1 MTLKPRQLK
10 LFDKELEDRFV
21 LSVEFDFDDYDFL
34 FYDAPTCYYNLKTI
48 ESKVSSFEQLTYY
61 AEVFFYL
68 NPDVNFKTF
77 FGLFS
82 AIANTDFGKTIR
94 TYSKG
99 RVKHMCENVFK
110 NKKVPHCNQ
119 WRRIIF
125 NPDKIIR
132 NDEKMSI
139 AGEIFKRHLS
149 ITPLDVEKAVFQ
161 LKLAN
166 IDINASRISQ
176 ILSCSQKTVQR
187 NMTATIKNTIKK
199 SNAFIRRQNK
209 VQKIIEYIDVLS
221 EGGNEVK
228 IRELRK
234 FIAVKDYSMIKE
246 AFSIYK
252 ESL

>member
-1 MTLKPRQLK
+1 MQNHLQLK
-10 LFDKELEDRFV
+10 LFDKELEENFC
-21 LSVEFDFDDYDFL
+21 LSVEFEFDDFDFL
-34 FYDAPTCYYNLKTI
+34 FYDKPTCYYNLKNI
-48 ESKVSSFEQLTYY
+48 DSKVSSFEQLTYY

-68 NPDVNFKTF
+68 NPDIDFKIF
-77 FGLFS
+77 LGLFLS
-82 AIANTDFGKTIR
+82 IANTDFSKTIR

-99 RVKHMCENVFK
+99 RVKHMCEHVYNERK
-110 NKKVPHCNQ
+110 IPHCSQ

-125 NPDKIIR
+125 NPSKIIR

-149 ITPLDVEKAVFQ
+149 ITSLDVEKAVAQ
-161 LKLAN
+161 LKMAN
-166 IDINASRISQ
+166 IEIKASRISD

-187 NMTATIKNTIKK
+187 NMTTDIKNNIKK
-199 SNAFIRRQNK
+199 SNAFIRRQKK

-221 EGGNEVK
+221 EGGNKVK

-234 FIAVKDYSMIKE
+234 FIAVKDYSVIKE